1 MEVEASSPI
10 AAMQPFAS
18 HSPWSMGGNARGGT
32 SGSTLFGPRLNLG
45 VKLDRTG
52 YFDMETR
59 LESSPTSMLVADLS
73 QNFHIDKT

>member
-1 MEVEASSPI
+1 MESSPI

-18 HSPWSMGGNARGGT
+18 HSPWSLNGKTGRRNASGN
-32 SGSTLFGPRLNLG
+32 TLFGSNLNLG
-45 VKLDRTG
+45 VKLDRSG
-52 YFDMETR
+52 YFDIESR

>member
-18 HSPWSMGGNARGGT
+18 HSPWSAKRNSSGN
-32 SGSTLFGPRLNLG
+32 TLFGPRLDLG
-45 VKLDRTG
+45 AKLDKTG
-52 YFDMETR
+52 CFDLETR
-59 LESSPTSMLVADLS
+59 LESSPTSSLAADLS